1 MHGLVVKNTGSW
13 YTIHTPD
20 GRSVECKVK
29 GTFRLKGIRSTNPVV
44 IGDRV
49 EIEENQEGTA
59 YITDIHERRNYMI
72 RRSTNLS
79 KQSHILAANLDLA
92 ILVITVNYPQTTT
105 VFIDRFLAT
114 AEAYRI
120 PVLLLFNKKDRYDTE
135 ELAYMEALI
144 RLYTQIGYPCLKM
157 CATTGEGLSDLKQAL
172 LGKISLFSGHSGV
185 GKSTIINLLSPD
197 INLKTNKISEYH
209 KKGMHTTTFSEMIP
223 LPIAESESHPLIG
236 GEYVSETPEKSG
248 SDNAVPDDGNISGQ
262 PEKAGTS
269 LPLAGGGYVIDTPG
283 IKGFG
288 TIEMEGA
295 EISHYFKEIFHY
307 AASCRFNNCTHRNE
321 PGCAVVKAVKDQ
333 YISESR
339 YKSYLNILEDKDDIK
354 YREAY

>member
-1 MHGLVVKNTGSW
+1 MYGLVVKNTGSW
-13 YTIHTPD
+13 YTVHTAG
-20 GRSVECKVK
+20 GRSVQCKVK

-59 YITDIHERRNYMI
+59 LVTDIHDRRNYMI

-79 KQSHILAANLDLA
+79 KQSHILAANLDLV
-92 ILVITVNYPQTTT
+92 ILVVTVNYPQTST

-120 PVLLLFNKKDRYDTE
+120 PVNILFNKTDRYDTE
-135 ELAYMEALI
+135 ESEYMNALI
-144 RLYTQIGYPCLKM
+144 QLYTNIGYPCMKM
-157 CATTGEGLSDLKQAL
+157 CALTGEGVEVLKETL
-172 LGKISLFSGHSGV
+172 ESKITLFSGHSGV
-185 GKSTIINLLSPD
+185 GKSTVINRLLPD
-197 INLKTNKISEYH
+197 IHLKTSEISEYH
-209 KKGMHTTTFSEMIP
+209 KKGTHTTTFSEMIP
-223 LPIAESESHPLIG
+223 LS
-236 GEYVSETPEKSG
+236 
-248 SDNAVPDDGNISGQ
+248 
-262 PEKAGTS
+262 
-269 LPLAGGGYVIDTPG
+269 GGGYVIDTPG

-295 EISHYFKEIFHY
+295 EVAHYFPEIFKF
-307 AASCRFNNCTHRNE
+307 SSGCRFNNCTHRDE
-321 PGCAVVKAVKDQ
+321 PGCAVLKALNEH

-339 YKSYLNILEDKDDIK
+339 YKSYLNILEDKDNNK